1 MYKIKDK
8 LKQTKQKK
16 LLTNKMRIL
25 YKCHIINRIS
35 SVIRS
40 IYIYIYIKLVYIC
53 EHVRKKKKEKNERK
67 VFAHDRLC
75 MYVIRKER

>member
-1 MYKIKDK
+1 
-8 LKQTKQKK
+8 
-16 LLTNKMRIL
+16 MRIL
-25 YKCHIINRIS
+25 YKCHIINCIS
-35 SVIRS
+35 SVMRS
-40 IYIYIYIKLVYIC
+40 IYIYIKLVYIC

>member
-1 MYKIKDK
+1 M
-8 LKQTKQKK
+8 
-16 LLTNKMRIL
+16 L
-25 YKCHIINRIS
+25 YDLY
-35 SVIRS
+35 
-40 IYIYIYIKLVYIC
+40 IYIYKYIKLVYIC

>member
-1 MYKIKDK
+1 
-8 LKQTKQKK
+8 
-16 LLTNKMRIL
+16 MRIL
-25 YKCHIINRIS
+25 YKCYIINRIS
-35 SVIRS
+35 SVIQS
-40 IYIYIYIKLVYIC
+40 LSLYIYIYIKLVYIC